1 MNKSDWFT
9 DWFNTSYYHTLYKDR
24 NDIDAQLFIRN
35 IIDFL
40 KIPLTS
46 HLLDLPCG
54 KGRHSIYL
62 NSLGYKVTGADLSQ
76 NSIKAAKIHEN
87 NTLDFKLK
95 DMRKPFELKYDAVF
109 NLFTSF
115 GYFENDEDD
124 ILVLEN
130 IKKGLNKN
138 GLLILDFLNV
148 VTVKNN
154 LVKKEVK
161 TVDNIKFNIQ
171 REIKNG
177 FILKHI
183 SFYDK
188 GIKHVFLERVK
199 YIDLKKFET
208 YFSEAGLRIHHVF
221 GDYHLSKFNPNT
233 SKRLIF
239 IVS

>member
-87 NTLDFKLK
+87 STLDFKLK

-161 TVDNIKFNIQ
+161 TVDNITFNIQ

-183 SFYDK
+183 SLYDK
-188 GIKHVFLERVK
+188 GIKHAFLERVK

-221 GDYHLSKFNPNT
+221 CDYHLSKFNPNT

-239 IVS
+239 VVS

>member
-54 KGRHSIYL
+54 KGRHSIFL

-87 NTLDFKLK
+87 STLDFKLK

-161 TVDNIKFNIQ
+161 TVDNITFNIQ

-188 GIKHVFLERVK
+188 GIKHAFLERVK

-239 IVS
+239 VVS

>member
-87 NTLDFKLK
+87 STLDFKLK

-115 GYFENDEDD
+115 GYFENDIDD

-183 SFYDK
+183 SFNDK
-188 GIKHVFLERVK
+188 GIKHAFLERVK

-239 IVS
+239 VVS

>member
-35 IIDFL
+35 VIDFL

-87 NTLDFKLK
+87 STLDFKLK

-115 GYFENDEDD
+115 GYFENDKDD

-161 TVDNIKFNIQ
+161 TVDNITFNIQ

-188 GIKHVFLERVK
+188 GIKHAFLERVK

-239 IVS
+239 VVS